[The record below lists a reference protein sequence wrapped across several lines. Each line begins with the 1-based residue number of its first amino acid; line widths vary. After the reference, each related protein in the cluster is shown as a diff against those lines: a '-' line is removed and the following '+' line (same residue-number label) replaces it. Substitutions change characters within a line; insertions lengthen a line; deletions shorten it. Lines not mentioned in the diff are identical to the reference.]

1 MRPTVEEKEYEFD
14 YVLSNLSHQEQTF
27 NSVGK
32 KIVSD
37 VMDGYNG
44 TIMAYGQV
52 HYLTIDWI
60 WQDIYYF
67 WEKDLNGV

>member
-14 YVLSNLSHQEQTF
+14 CVLGNQSNQEQTF
-27 NSVGK
+27 NSVAK

-52 HYLTIDWI
+52 KLINVDR
-60 WQDIYYF
+60 F
-67 WEKDLNGV
+67 R